1 MSFICFLG
9 AITPGPSLAV
19 VVRNTIARGRK
30 QGVLTGIGHGTGLTI
45 YAFIALFG
53 LTSIVYSNVY
63 ILKII
68 KLFGIIILLKISFEL
83 FFKKNVNKNSE
94 IIENENNYGFFDG
107 FLISFFN
114 PKILV
119 FFTALF
125 SQFLSKELK
134 LADKTFIPL
143 IVGIIDASWYI
154 FIAFTLTNSGG
165 LIKILKENQIYVDRA
180 IGLILML
187 ISFLLIYKNFINL

>member
-30 QGVLTGIGHGTGLTI
+30 QGVLTSIGHGTGLTI
-45 YAFIALFG
+45 YAFIALYG
-53 LTSIVYSNVY
+53 LTSIVFSNIY

-83 FFKKNVNKNSE
+83 LFKKNFNKNSE
-94 IIENENNYGFFDG
+94 IIENENNYRFFDG

-125 SQFLSKELK
+125 SQFISKELK
-134 LADKTFIPL
+134 LADKIFIPL
-143 IVGIIDASWYI
+143 IVGMIDASWYI
-154 FIAFTLTNSGG
+154 FIVFTLTNSGG

-180 IGLILML
+180 IGLL
-187 ISFLLIYKNFINL
+187 SH